1 MGEQVRREAVLALL
15 GGTEDVGM
23 RGAHRHQRAPFRK
36 NPGFPGCSVVKT
48 TLQCREYG
56 FDPWSGSYD
65 PTCL

>member
-23 RGAHRHQRAPFRK
+23 RRAHRHQRAPFRK

-48 TLQCREYG
+48 SPSIEE
-56 FDPWSGSYD
+56 SMV
-65 PTCL
+65 